1 MNIKINQ
8 IKIFVM
14 YAIFGMAVIF
24 AVAILMQWIFQEMA
38 QPIPMS
44 LLMGALVGVA
54 FKLFSDAVAK
64 EQAKMKE
71 VEKESKIET
80 GNNSDLAPPE

>member
-1 MNIKINQ
+1 
-8 IKIFVM
+8 M